1 MKALILSLSILF
13 SSVVSAN
20 TDKCNCVPNIN
31 SVLDENLKSLTNIG
45 DSLKD
50 NFKKRRVTTPGYLLA
65 LNIET
70 NFEAPLIGKDI
81 YWGRIYFKESAPDK
95 VMYRDDLI
103 AGDNYNKEKANPSL
117 FYFTN
122 YKVGD
127 INSPAGLSLIKAAGA
142 EVNVKSHGAPFSTKS
157 GGRLAIR
164 VKAPKEKPITMY
176 VDVVR
181 KGNQIQKFLL
191 LNGKSIPFDSFKIN
205 ASKNLITGTSILNGI
220 DSVLFTSYGKLVH
233 TIIQ

>member
-1 MKALILSLSILF
+1 MKSLVFSLILLF
-13 SSVVSAN
+13 SFPVSAN
-20 TDKCNCVPNIN
+20 PDNCNCLDIN
-31 SVLDENLKSLTNIG
+31 SVLDENLKSFSNISE
-45 DSLKD
+45 SLKAS
-50 NFKKRRVTTPGYLLA
+50 FKKRKVTTPGYHLA
-65 LNIET
+65 LNVET

-81 YWGRIYFKESAPDK
+81 YWGRIYFKDGAPDK
-95 VMYRDDLI
+95 IMYRDELI
-103 AGDNYNKEKANPSL
+103 ADDSYSKERVKPAAFFFS
-117 FYFTN
+117 N
-122 YKVGD
+122 YKISD
-127 INSPAGLSLIKAAGA
+127 INGPTGLSLIKAAGA
-142 EVNVKSHGAPFSTKS
+142 EVNVKSHGAPFSTRT

-191 LNGKSIPFDSFKIN
+191 VNNKSIPFDTFKIN

-220 DSVLFTSYGKLVH
+220 DSIQFRANGKLVH

>member
-1 MKALILSLSILF
+1 MKVLVLF
-13 SSVVSAN
+13 LTFFMSYSVSAN
-20 TDKCNCVPNIN
+20 ADKCNCLDID
-31 SVLDENLKSLTNIG
+31 SVLGENLHSLTNIS
-45 DSLKD
+45 DSLKN
-50 NFKKRRVTTPGYLLA
+50 NFKKRPVTTPGFLLA
-65 LNIET
+65 LNVET
-70 NFEAPLIGKDI
+70 NFEAPLIGKDQ
-81 YWGRIYFKESAPDK
+81 YWGRIYFKESAPDRI
-95 VMYRDDLI
+95 MYRDDLI
-103 AGDNYNKEKANPSL
+103 ANDNYNKEKVNPAL

-122 YKVGD
+122 YKIAD

-142 EVNVKSHGAPFSTKS
+142 EVNVKSHGASFTTTT

-181 KGNQIQKFLL
+181 KGKQIQKFLL
-191 LNGKSIPFDSFKIN
+191 VNGKSIPFDSFKIN

-220 DSVLFTSYGKLVH
+220 DNVQFMSFGKVVH

>member
-1 MKALILSLSILF
+1 VKALVLTLAILMSF
-13 SSVVSAN
+13 SVSSS
-20 TDKCNCVPNIN
+20 TDTCNCGLDIN
-31 SVLDENLKSLTNIG
+31 SIFSEDLKSFSVINESI
-45 DSLKD
+45 KA
-50 NFKKRRVTTPGYLLA
+50 NFKKRAVTTPGYLLA
-65 LNIET
+65 LNVET

-95 VMYRDDLI
+95 IMYRDDLI
-103 AGDNYNKEKANPSL
+103 AHDNYNKEKENPAL

-127 INSPAGLSLIKAAGA
+127 INSPQGLSLIKAAGA
-142 EVNVKSHGAPFSTKS
+142 EVNVKSHGAPFSTKT
-157 GGRLAIR
+157 GGRLAIK
-164 VKAPKEKPITMY
+164 VKAPKEKAITMY

-191 LNGKSIPFDSFKIN
+191 VNNKSIPFDSFKIN
-205 ASKNLITGTSILNGI
+205 ASKTLITGTSILNGI
-220 DSVLFTSYGKLVH
+220 DNVQFTSYGKVVH